1 MTKEL
6 CSGVAS
12 WLRARDIPA
21 RTGWS
26 GRERERIGAPFVLVS
41 LRRCDALSGGFQEYL
56 GELYNENTGAWEE
69 FYGKKLELELG
80 LDLYAP
86 EAASEDALQELAEK
100 LVQALTLEQP
110 QGLRVGE
117 ITCGGIEWDRNQR
130 CLRQEITAK
139 CTAWLRAVCAD
150 SGEFLDFEL
159 RGGWKI

>member
-1 MTKEL
+1 MKQL
-6 CSGVAS
+6 CSGVAT
-12 WLRARDIPA
+12 WLTGRDIPA
-21 RTGWS
+21 RAGWS
-26 GRERERIGAPFVLVS
+26 GGERERMSAPFVLVT

-56 GELYNENTGAWEE
+56 GELYNEDIGAWEE

-80 LDLYAP
+80 LDLCAP
-86 EAASEDALQELAEK
+86 ETASEDQIQPMTEK
-100 LVQALTLEQP
+100 LVQLLTLEQP
-110 QGLRVGE
+110 EGLRVGE
-117 ITCGGIEWDRNQR
+117 ITCGGIEWDKDQR